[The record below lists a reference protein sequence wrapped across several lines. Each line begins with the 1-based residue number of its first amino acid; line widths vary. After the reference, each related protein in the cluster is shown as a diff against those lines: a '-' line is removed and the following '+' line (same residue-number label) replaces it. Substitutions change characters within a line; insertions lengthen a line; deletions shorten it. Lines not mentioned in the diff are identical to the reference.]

1 MANGSNGDGGS
12 SWTPA
17 NVVMVLS
24 AVSGLIVGIINAVQI
39 RDVDDRQTYQV
50 QKSEVHD
57 QKLDAIEETT
67 KKTEKVATKTA
78 STVQDTLGPQLWS
91 TWKYLEGIAEREDA
105 TAEDKAKVAEAK
117 LAYERHLKK

>member
-1 MANGSNGDGGS
+1 MSHEVNGNGS

-24 AVSGLIVGIINAVQI
+24 SVTGMVIGIINAVQI

-50 QKSEVHD
+50 QKSEVRD